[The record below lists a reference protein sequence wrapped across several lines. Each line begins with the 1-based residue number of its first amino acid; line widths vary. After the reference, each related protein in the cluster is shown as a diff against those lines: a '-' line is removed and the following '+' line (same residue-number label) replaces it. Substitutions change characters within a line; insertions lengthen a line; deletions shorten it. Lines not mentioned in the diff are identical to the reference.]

1 MNNEKLKKEIIEYFE
16 YKGIDITDEK
26 VNDWCNNAITELQ
39 ELFHESPCEN
49 CDNPN
54 CKTVDRIWFCLD
66 QR

>member
-39 ELFHESPCEN
+39 ESFHESPCEN
-49 CDNPN
+49 CDNPY